1 MTLRKFIAKIHLYL
15 GLITG
20 LLFFI
25 IALSG
30 AIYTWQPEFSRIAFH
45 QEIKPEE
52 QPFISISDIKNTLEK
67 DFPEGDFRT
76 ALYRDKESAI
86 EVLIYVPGTYFHAYI
101 NPYSGE
107 LIHLQ
112 DMNKGWISKL
122 KNLHRNLLLGPPGR
136 EIVHWVTLMAM
147 FMLITGLVIWWPARG
162 KPSKGKFSI
171 KWTASPKKL
180 NYDLHNILG
189 FYATWIL
196 IFTIGTGIFWGF
208 EVVRESL
215 KEISGE
221 NKITWDKPIST
232 VLENESNRN
241 KYEILN
247 KLIKEYHNTYTGAE
261 VGINIPHQEDEAIQ
275 LSVIRPKAGI
285 NAVDFYYHDQY
296 TGEPLQGN
304 FQNGLAENRSSFSKI
319 NGLVYDIHFG
329 SVWGLPGRILACLA
343 SLIGA
348 SLPITGFLVWWNK
361 RKTKKKKLGKA

>member
-1 MTLRKFIAKIHLYL
+1 MTFRKFIASIHLYL

-20 LLFFI
+20 FLFFI

-45 QEIKPEE
+45 QEVKPED
-52 QPFISISDIKNTLEK
+52 QPFISISDIKNTLQK
-67 DFPEGDFRT
+67 NFPEGDFRT
-76 ALYRDKESAI
+76 ALYRDPASAI
-86 EVLIYVPGTYFHAYI
+86 EVLIYVPGTYYHAYL
-101 NPYSGE
+101 NPYSAE

-112 DMNKGWISKL
+112 DMNQGWISKL

-136 EIVHWVTLMAM
+136 EIVHWVTLIAM
-147 FMLITGLVIWWPARG
+147 IMLMTGLVIWWPYSG
-162 KPSKGKFSI
+162 KPGKEKFTV
-171 KWTASPKKL
+171 KWSASPKKL

-215 KEISGE
+215 KEVTGE
-221 NKITWDKPIST
+221 NALKWDSPLSIVQAGSLNSQDE
-232 VLENESNRN
+232 V
-241 KYEILN
+241 LN
-247 KLIKEYHNTYTGAE
+247 KLIKDYHSRYPEAE
-261 VGINIPHQEDEAIQ
+261 VRINIPHKEDEAVQ
-275 LSVIRPKAGI
+275 LSAIQPKAGI

-296 TGEPLQGN
+296 TGALIEGN
-304 FQNGLAENRSSFSKI
+304 FQNGASENRSTFSKI

-329 SVWGLPGRILACLA
+329 SVWGMPGRILACLA

-361 RKTKKKKLGKA
+361 RKLKRKKR

>member
-1 MTLRKFIAKIHLYL
+1 MTFRKFIASIHLYL

-30 AIYTWQPEFSRIAFH
+30 AIYTWQPEFSRMAFH
-45 QEIKPEE
+45 QDVKPED
-52 QPFISISDIKNTLEK
+52 QPFISISDIKNTLQK
-67 DFPEGDFRT
+67 NFPEGDFRT
-76 ALYRDKESAI
+76 ALYRDPASAI
-86 EVLIYVPGTYFHAYI
+86 EVLIYVPGTYYHAYI

-112 DMNKGWISKL
+112 DMNQGWISKL

-136 EIVHWVTLMAM
+136 EIVHWVTLVSMT
-147 FMLITGLVIWWPARG
+147 MLMTGLVIWWPYSG
-162 KPSKGKFSI
+162 KPGKEKFTI
-171 KWTASPKKL
+171 KWSASPKKL

-196 IFTIGTGIFWGF
+196 VFTIGTGIFWGF

-215 KEISGE
+215 KEVTGE
-221 NKITWDKPIST
+221 NALNWDSPLSIVQPNSPNSQDE
-232 VLENESNRN
+232 V
-241 KYEILN
+241 LN
-247 KLIKEYHNTYTGAE
+247 KLIKDYHNRYPETE
-261 VGINIPHQEDEAIQ
+261 VRINIPHKEDEAIQ

-285 NAVDFYYHDQY
+285 NAVEYYYHDQY
-296 TGEPLQGN
+296 TGALIEGD
-304 FQNGLAENRSSFSKI
+304 FQNGASENRSTFSKI

-329 SVWGLPGRILACLA
+329 SVWGMPGRILACLA

-361 RKTKKKKLGKA
+361 RKLKRKKQ